1 MATYAAAL
9 AYRGLFGLF
18 PFLLILVVLVGALGF
33 TDYLDKAMDHAST
46 QPYQHVPQ
54 QLEPVVEPAREQVQP
69 LVGMLERA
77 EKRAGG
83 DLLIFGVALA
93 LWSVSAVA
101 RTLTEAF
108 NVAYQVDETRR
119 WWKQLLLSLAFG
131 PVLALVVL
139 VSVALLLIGPQ
150 MVRSMAELVDLD
162 ELFVGLWGWLRF
174 PVALFLLGRGTHRGL
189 PFRSQRQAAL
199 SVGGPGR
206 GAQRGSVG
214 DLLGGL
220 FLLPGNLRQLRSH
233 LREPWRRR
241 GFAVLPL
248 PVRFGGVVRRR
259 AKRRDLP
266 PGHER
271 QRKGTKQMGSG
282 SKEDASMSNES
293 RYQQRLSTFAANWRA
308 LALRGLIALLFGLV
322 VLFWPGRAYRTGPP
336 VRHLRGG

>member
-162 ELFVGLWGWLRF
+162 ELFVGMWGWLRF
-174 PVALFLLGRGTHRGL
+174 PVALFLLGAVLTVVYRFGPNARQH
-189 PFRSQRQAAL
+189 FRSVVPGAAL
-199 SVGGPGR
+199 SVVLW
-206 GAQRGSVG
+206 AISSVAFSFY
-214 DLLGGL
+214 L
-220 FLLPGNLRQLRSH
+220 
-233 LREPWRRR
+233 
-241 GFAVLPL
+241 A
-248 PVRFGGVVRRR
+248 
-259 AKRRDLP
+259 
-266 PGHER
+266 
-271 QRKGTKQMGSG
+271 
-282 SKEDASMSNES
+282 
-293 RYQQRLSTFAANWRA
+293 TFANY
-308 LALRGLIALLFGLV
+308 GLTYGSLGAAVGLLFYLYLCASV
-322 VLFWPGRAYRTGPP
+322 VLFGAELNPAIYRPATNANAKGRNKWEADLRRTRP
-336 VRHLRGG
+336 